1 MIKIFQGSVFE
12 AFLDGSNLTEVYDS
26 VAKVANYWLDVLF
39 SKVWVRELF
48 FPGAFYMVAIKYI
61 KNYIDS
67 TLS

>member
-48 FPGAFYMVAIKYI
+48 SRVFYMVAIKYI